1 MVQCGEIKSHD
12 FAKAVDEA
20 VDDQAVDDEAVDD
33 KADVDDEGDEGVDK
47 CTLLPRNIQMYRTF
61 ICAIRL
67 LNSET

>member
-1 MVQCGEIKSHD
+1 MWCGAAWCSVVQCREIKSHD

-20 VDDQAVDDEAVDD
+20 VDDQ
-33 KADVDDEGDEGVDK
+33 ADVDDEGDEGVDK
-47 CTLLPRNIQMYRTF
+47 CTLLPRNIHMYRTF